1 MEAHRHRRLT
11 SSVGIL
17 KTNIKL
23 ALGREEIQD
32 HKNDSGVTYSMTSTV
47 LEGLRFQRMEKFI

>member
-23 ALGREEIQD
+23 ALGQEEIQD